1 MESLGLLLKSYEGD
15 RAIAERLITSIWQY
29 NQDDLPLWIVVPES
43 DVTSFQVLEGEGI
56 TVLSEEV
63 FRPYLVDEP
72 VTGIRPGYINQ
83 QIVKL
88 AFWELGLVDNYF
100 VLDSDL
106 EFVRPFSRGDL
117 MHDATT
123 PFTVLVEDNELR
135 VEPRYYK
142 QYWRGREETLR
153 AAMEVVGLQDTRL
166 LTCHNHQVFSSAVL
180 RSLKEDFLEPR
191 GWSYRDLME
200 VAPYEFAWYNFWLQ
214 KSQIIPIHVREPL
227 VKMFH
232 HEGQH
237 LEYAMRGIT
246 TDDIARGYIGVVVN
260 SNFAKSWGDVQ
271 AQESSAETLARY
283 VDWKTLTE
291 AVRLKATAAAR
302 RRSPFRGRPSPPG

>member
-1 MESLGLLLKSYEGD
+1 MESLGLLLKSYAGD
-15 RAIAERLITSIWQY
+15 RAIAERLVTSIRKY
-29 NQDDLPLWIVVPES
+29 NQDDLPLWIVVPDS
-43 DVTSFQVLEGEGI
+43 DVTRFQPLEGEGI
-56 TVLSEEV
+56 TVLSEEA
-63 FRPYLVDEP
+63 FRPHLVDEP
-72 VTGIRPGYINQ
+72 VAGIRPGYINQ

-106 EFVRPFSRGDL
+106 EFVRPFHRGDL
-117 MHDATT
+117 MHDDTT
-123 PFTVLVEDNELR
+123 PFTVLVEDTEMR
-135 VEPRYYK
+135 VEPRYYD

-214 KSQIIPIHVREPL
+214 KSRVIPIHMREPL

-260 SNFAKSWGDVQ
+260 SNFARSWGDVQ

-291 AVRLKATAAAR
+291 AVRLKAAAAAR